1 MVVFLPDC
9 YCGVLTTRMEGIG
22 KRYTFLMG
30 VLGKTFFFFFF
41 FFFFLRKRTN
51 QQEYF
56 FTGDSKRKEIFSDG
70 REQKIRYI
78 FLAKERQNLL

>member
-1 MVVFLPDC
+1 
-9 YCGVLTTRMEGIG
+9 
-22 KRYTFLMG
+22 MG

-41 FFFFLRKRTN
+41 EEEN

>member
-1 MVVFLPDC
+1 MVVFLSDC

-30 VLGKTFFFFFF
+30 VLGKVFFFFCFV
-41 FFFFLRKRTN
+41 FLRKRAN
-51 QQEYF
+51 QQEHF
-56 FTGDSKRKEIFSDG
+56 FTGDSNRKEIFSDG

-78 FLAKERQNLL
+78 FLTKERQNLL

>member
-41 FFFFLRKRTN
+41 EEEN

-78 FLAKERQNLL
+78 FLTKERQNLL

>member
-1 MVVFLPDC
+1 
-9 YCGVLTTRMEGIG
+9 
-22 KRYTFLMG
+22 MG
-30 VLGKTFFFFFF
+30 VLGKTCVFFF
-41 FFFFLRKRTN
+41 FFFFLKKKKKKKKKRTN

-70 REQKIRYI
+70 REEKIRYI